1 MYITMCQACAE
12 KLRATHNTTG
22 ATAPHA
28 GTCAL
33 CYRSDRRVV
42 QYWVTAIRPKRH
54 LPPRGLATKDRRA
67 RYRGNW
73 RDDEEAES

>member
-33 CYRSDRRVV
+33 CYKTDQRVV
-42 QYWVTAIRPKRH
+42 QYWVSTLRPKRYI
-54 LPPRGLATKDRRA
+54 PPRGPAAKDRRA

-73 RDDEEAES
+73 RDDLE